1 MLTLLRALTVAL
13 LGGGALAHSTRA
25 AAELPLALREVN
37 PDKLSGGL
45 FLALD
50 STGAFGG
57 ARPVPRARAAFADL
71 SKGRP
76 PAVLDARVGVN
87 VRVGDDPDALL
98 PTQRG
103 QAEPHV
109 YRSVA
114 NASLLLASFQEGRFA
129 ENGGALDCGYG
140 VSRDGGLTWSRALTP
155 GLTVAS
161 GGPYLRATDP
171 VAAIGPQGDFYLNA
185 LGSIDNAFG
194 LSAIVV
200 SRSTDTGTTWSAPAV
215 VFQSPNAQTA
225 PDKNWMVVNDFPAA
239 PNSGR
244 LVVTWTNFTSNAVG
258 ASTGNHL
265 AAAVS
270 DDRGATWSAPTLIT
284 PVGSNNQGTL
294 PVFLPDG
301 SLAVIYIA
309 FLGTTTQF
317 SIQCKRSLDGGR
329 TYPATA
335 TTVVGLVNGWD
346 DPEMRD
352 GVFLPAATVAR
363 GTGEI
368 LVTYT
373 ALVSGTPRVL
383 VVKSSD
389 QGTTWSPPAIASDNP
404 AGGSV
409 MNPAIAASPDGRT
422 VSLVFMDKRLAPNG
436 RGLVDHFAALSFDGG
451 TTWQPNLRLS
461 EMSSDIRYGPQTTR
475 GVMLGDYLGLAP
487 APNNSQPCVAVWCD
501 TRTGD
506 SDPYTVRFTPGDLAN
521 FGNWA
526 VARAVNGNF
535 LEDDDADADGDPNYL
550 EFVNG
555 TNPRLAQS
563 GDDLVLRLSSPTTL
577 DVIWTERASVQRNAL
592 TDGVSTG
599 PPVTLLARDLG
610 YSAFLTA
617 SLPPDQLPATPLA
630 IGLVWR
636 GARATVAAGTAQVA
650 ARSFR
655 YSAGLPSRVTAVV
668 GAIRTDARLINLST
682 RGQVKPGAGQL
693 IVGFVLDGNKSVLV
707 RAAGPALR
715 ALGVDNTLADPRLSL
730 SSPGSS
736 VVFTNDNWQQGN
748 ADAASFARLGAF
760 PFAAG
765 GLDAALLQSLAAQ
778 NYTAI
783 VGSASDS
790 PGVALVEA
798 YDADAVPGAP
808 GNPRLLNLST
818 RADVGA
824 GENALIA
831 GFVLTGTQPRRVLIR
846 AIGPSLAA
854 FGVTGALA
862 DPMLTLYRGATVLA
876 TNDDWEISR
885 SGAAIAVTAQ
895 RVGAFALEAAS
906 LDAALLTTLPPG
918 PYTVVVTGVEGATGI
933 ALVEVYDA
941 D

>member
-1 MLTLLRALTVAL
+1 MLTLLRALALAL
-13 LGGGALAHSTRA
+13 LGGGALAHSARA
-25 AAELPLALREVN
+25 AAELPLALRGVN

-57 ARPVPRARAAFADL
+57 ARPVPRARAGFADL

-87 VRVGDDPDALL
+87 VRVGDDPDDLL

-114 NASLLLASFQEGRFA
+114 NANLLLASFQEGRFA

-200 SRSTDTGTTWSAPAV
+200 SRSTDTGATWSAPTV
-215 VFQSPNAQTA
+215 VFQSPNSQTA
-225 PDKNWMVVNDFPAA
+225 PDKNWMVVNDFAAA

-270 DDRGATWSAPTLIT
+270 DDRGATWSTPTLIT

-301 SLAVIYIA
+301 SLAVIYIT

-317 SIQCKRSLDGGR
+317 NIQCKRSLDGGR

-363 GTGEI
+363 GTGDI

-389 QGTTWSPPAIASDNP
+389 QGTTWSTPTIASDNP

-422 VSLVFMDKRLAPNG
+422 VSLVFMDKRLAPDG
-436 RGLVDHFAALSFDGG
+436 RGFVDHFAALSFDGG

-461 EMSSDIRYGPQTTR
+461 ELSSDIRYGPQTSR

-487 APNNSQPCVAVWCD
+487 APNTSQPCVAVWCD

-506 SDPYTVRFTPGDLAN
+506 SDPYTVRFTPADLPG

-526 VARAVNGNF
+526 VARAVSGSF
-535 LEDDDADADGDPNYL
+535 LDDDDVDGDPNYL

-555 TNPRLAQS
+555 TNPKFAES
-563 GDDLVLRLSSPTTL
+563 GNDLVLRVSAPTTL
-577 DVIWTERASVQRNAL
+577 DLIWTERANVQRSPF
-592 TDGVSTG
+592 TDGASSAPYATF
-599 PPVTLLARDLG
+599 LAG
-610 YSAFLTA
+610 GFSGSATVAA
-617 SLPPDQLPATPLA
+617 SLAPDQLPTVPLRS
-630 IGLVWR
+630 GLVWR
-636 GARATVAAGTAQVA
+636 GARSIVATGTAQIA
-650 ARSFR
+650 ARSVR
-655 YSAGLPSRVTAVV
+655 ISAGLPPRASAVVTA
-668 GAIRTDARLINLST
+668 ILTDARLINLST
-682 RGQVKPGAGQL
+682 RGQVKPGVGQL
-693 IVGFVLDGNKSVLV
+693 IVGFVIDGNKSVLV

-715 ALGVDNTLADPRLSL
+715 ALGVNNALADPRLSL

-736 VVFTNDNWQQGN
+736 VAFTNDNWQQGN
-748 ADAASFARLGAF
+748 ADAALFARLGAF

-765 GLDAALLQSLAAQ
+765 GLDAALFQSLAAQ

-783 VGSASDS
+783 VASASDS
-790 PGVALVEA
+790 QGVALVEA

-862 DPMLTLYRGATVLA
+862 DPVLTLYRGATVLA

-918 PYTVVVTGVEGATGI
+918 PYTVVVTGVDDATGI